1 MKEQKGEINMK
12 KVTIQLET
20 LSCPSCLQK
29 IENAVKKVTG
39 VEKDSVEVL
48 FNASRVRTNF
58 DASTVTVEQIE
69 QAIEALGYEVLRSKV
84 KAV

>member
-1 MKEQKGEINMK
+1 MK